1 MISDTIFAL
10 SSGSGPAGVAII
22 RISGTKAGPVLDS
35 LSGLRR
41 PKARVVTRA
50 SLFDPKTGDA
60 LDEALVIWFPG
71 PASFTGED
79 VVELHIHGGRATV
92 EALCHSLSVFEVCRL
107 AEPGEFSRRAF
118 DNDKLDLTEIEGLAD
133 LIAAE
138 TEGQRKQALK
148 QLSGSLSMV
157 YEAWRKKLLRL
168 LAHAEAAIDFP
179 DEELPDNLIGNTK
192 HKILGITKEMTQHL
206 DDKRQGERLRD
217 GLQVAIVGAPN
228 VGKSSL
234 LNYLAQRDVA
244 IVSEQEG
251 TTRDIIEVRLDL
263 AGYPV
268 TIADTA
274 GMRLT
279 SQAIE
284 AEGVRRAKN
293 WALAADFS
301 IVVFDASSLET
312 DPKIIELA
320 GPGDIII
327 INKSDL
333 VGSPEIPGELQKFLP
348 IIVSV
353 KTGFQL
359 DAFLKTLTERVDAI
373 FLNAGPPVLTRMRH
387 REALSSCLAAL
398 GGAIEATEAE
408 LMSEDLRLATRAL
421 GRITGR
427 VDVEDVLDIIF
438 GEFCIGK

>member
-1 MISDTIFAL
+1 MMNDTIFAP
-10 SSGSGPAGVAII
+10 SSGSGPAGIAII
-22 RISGTKAGPVLDS
+22 RISGTEAGAVLES
-35 LSGLRR
+35 FSGLKL
-41 PKARVVTRA
+41 PKPRYVTRTA
-50 SLFDPKTGDA
+50 LSDPTTGET
-60 LDEALVIWFPG
+60 LDEGLAVWFAG

-79 VVELHIHGGRATV
+79 VVELHIHGGRATI
-92 EALCHSLSVFEVCRL
+92 EAVCCSLGRFGNCRL

-138 TEGQRKQALK
+138 TEAQRKQALK
-148 QLSGSLSMV
+148 QLSGSIGAI
-157 YEAWRKKLLRL
+157 YESWREKLLRL

-179 DEELPDNLIGNTK
+179 EEELPDGLLGNTK
-192 HKILGITKEMTQHL
+192 HNILGITEEIAQYI
-206 DDKRQGERLRD
+206 DDNGHGERLRD
-217 GLQVAIVGAPN
+217 GLQVVIVGAPN

-234 LNYLAQRDVA
+234 LNHLAQRDVA

-263 AGYPV
+263 GGYPV

-274 GMRLT
+274 GMRPA
-279 SQAIE
+279 SEAVE

-293 WALAADFS
+293 RALAADLSVF
-301 IVVFDASSLET
+301 VFDAGSL
-312 DPKIIELA
+312 DKNLKIIELA
-320 GPGDIII
+320 RPEDIVI

-333 VGSPEIPGELQKFLP
+333 YGLPEIPAPLKNFLP
-348 IIVSV
+348 IVVSV

-359 DAFLKTLTERVDAI
+359 DVFLKRLTEKVDGA
-373 FLNAGPPVLTRMRH
+373 FSKVGPPPLTRMRH
-387 REALSSCLAAL
+387 REALYACVAAL
-398 GGAIEATEAE
+398 GSAAEAVEAE

-421 GRITGR
+421 GKITGR
-427 VDVEDVLDIIF
+427 VDVEDILDVIF